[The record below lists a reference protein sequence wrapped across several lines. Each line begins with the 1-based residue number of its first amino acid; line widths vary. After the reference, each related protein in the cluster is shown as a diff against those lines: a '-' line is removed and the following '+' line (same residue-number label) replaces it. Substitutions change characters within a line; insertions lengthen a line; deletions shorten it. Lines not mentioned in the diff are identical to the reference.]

1 MDNHHAFMFD
11 WYFNFEVEMKNIQNK
26 KVLILGLGVS
36 GLAMARWCSRYGAE
50 ITVVDT
56 RAVPP
61 QYNALK
67 KNLPNVKFIYSDFGP
82 NLILKNSY
90 DLVLISPGIK
100 PKDVEAIS
108 LASKNNNIEISNEL
122 ILFSNALT
130 SLKESQS
137 YNPCILAIT
146 GTNGKTTVTS
156 LTGKLVEC
164 TGKKVVVAGNIGPSL
179 LDTLIKKFDLNELPE
194 VWVLELSS
202 FQLHEAQAF
211 EPTAGVVLNLSQ
223 DHLDWH
229 GSMKE
234 YARAK
239 SLIFGK
245 KGVMVLNRDDSAV
258 MEMLL
263 QTDGSRNPRKVITF
277 GADMPKRVGDFG
289 LELINGMAWL
299 VKAVGI
305 EETVSKR
312 RNLSTNIKEEIYI
325 QRFMPADA
333 LKIYGRHNMLNALVA
348 LSLSELANCTMAPVL
363 YALRE
368 YRGEPHRV
376 ESIGVIRGVEY
387 FDDSKGTNVGATVAA
402 LCGLGVDRKVV
413 IILGGESK
421 GQDFSPLLKPVNQYA
436 RSVILIGKDKL
447 TILDTLRDSTIPIV
461 IADTMLE
468 AVSTASERACNG
480 DAVLLSPACASFDM
494 FDNYEHRGRVF
505 CAVVKQIANKL
516 DESTML

>member
-1 MDNHHAFMFD
+1 MR
-11 WYFNFEVEMKNIQNK
+11 NIKNK
-26 KVLILGLGVS
+26 KVLILGLGIS
-36 GLAMARWCSRYGAE
+36 GLAMVRWCSRYGAE

-56 RAVPP
+56 RSLPP
-61 QYNALK
+61 QYDILNKDFPNA
-67 KNLPNVKFIYSDFGP
+67 KFICNELEPD
-82 NLILKNSY
+82 LILNNYY

-108 LASKNNNIEISNEL
+108 LASLKNNIEIANEL

-130 SLKESQS
+130 SLKELQS

-164 TGKKVVVAGNIGPSL
+164 SGKKVVVAGNIGPSL
-179 LDTLIKKFDLNELPE
+179 LDTLIEKIDLNELPE

-211 EPTAGVVLNLSQ
+211 EPTASALLNLSQ

-239 SLIFGK
+239 SFIFGK
-245 KGVMVLNRDDSAV
+245 KAVMVLNRDDSAV

-263 QTDGSRNPRKVITF
+263 QIDSSKNQRKVITF
-277 GADMPKRVGDFG
+277 GANMPKRAGDFG

-325 QRFMPADA
+325 QRLMPGDA
-333 LKIYGRHNMLNALVA
+333 LKIHGRHNMLNALVA
-348 LSLSELANCTMAPVL
+348 LSLSELANCTMASVL

-376 ESIGVIRGVEY
+376 ESVDVINGIEY

-402 LCGLGVDRKVV
+402 LSGLGVDRKIV

-421 GQDFSPLLKPVNQYA
+421 GQDFSLLRKPVGQYA
-436 RSVILIGKDKL
+436 RSVILIGKDKVK
-447 TILDTLRDSTIPIV
+447 ILNTLRDLAIPIV
-461 IADTMLE
+461 TADTMLE
-468 AVSTASERACNG
+468 AVSAASDQACNG

-494 FDNYEHRGRVF
+494 FDNYEHRARAF
-505 CAVVKQIANKL
+505 CAAVKQIADQL
-516 DESTML
+516 DEGTIL

>member
-1 MDNHHAFMFD
+1 
-11 WYFNFEVEMKNIQNK
+11 MKNIQNK

-50 ITVVDT
+50 VTIADT
-56 RAVPP
+56 RTEPP
-61 QYNALK
+61 QYNILK
-67 KNLPNVKFIYSDFGP
+67 KNLPNIKFICSEFES
-82 NLILKNSY
+82 NLILNDSY
-90 DLVLISPGIK
+90 DLLLISPGIK
-100 PKDVEAIS
+100 PKDVEDIS
-108 LASKNNNIEISNEL
+108 LIAIANNIIIANEL
-122 ILFSNALT
+122 ILFTNALA

-137 YNPCILAIT
+137 YSPCILAIT
-146 GTNGKTTVTS
+146 GTNGKTTVTA

-179 LDTLIKKFDLNELPE
+179 LDTLIEKSDLNELPE

-202 FQLHEAQAF
+202 FQLHAAQAF
-211 EPTAGVVLNLSQ
+211 EPTVGVVLNLSQ

-229 GSMKE
+229 GSMDE
-234 YARAK
+234 YARVK

-245 KGVMVLNRDDSAV
+245 KAIMMLNRDDSAV

-263 QTDGSRNPRKVITF
+263 QADHSKNSRKIITF
-277 GADMPKRVGDFG
+277 GADMPKRAGDFG
-289 LELINGMAWL
+289 LELIDGIAWL
-299 VKAVGI
+299 VKAIGV

-312 RNLSTNIKEEIYI
+312 RNLSANIKEEIYI
-325 QRFMPADA
+325 QRLLPAEA
-333 LKIYGRHNMLNALVA
+333 LKIHGKHNMLNALVA
-348 LSLSELANCTMAPVL
+348 LSLSELANCKIASIL

-387 FDDSKGTNVGATVAA
+387 FDDSKGTNIGATVAA
-402 LCGLGVDRKVV
+402 LNGLGADRKVV
-413 IILGGESK
+413 VILGGESK
-421 GQDFSPLLKPVNQYA
+421 EQDFLPLLKPVNQYA

-447 TILDTLRDSTIPIV
+447 LILASLRDSIIPIQ

-468 AVSTASERACNG
+468 AVSIAFEQACNG

-505 CAVVKQIANKL
+505 CAAVKQIANQL
-516 DESTML
+516 DESTMS